1 MFKVGDKVIRLDLD
15 SPHIYSIMRIEDG
28 LFTIGR
34 KVRHRTWG
42 TWLECGEI
50 RLASPEEIAAGHRI
64 ESCKCVVTRTYENGT
79 CNKCGMQDMGDD
91 SHIEN
96 HVSPNCKVGVK

>member
-34 KVRHRTWG
+34 KVKHRTWG
-42 TWLECGEI
+42 TWLGCSEI

-64 ESCKCVVTRTYENGT
+64 DN
-79 CNKCGMQDMGDD
+79 DMGDD

-96 HVSPNCKVGVK
+96 HISPNCKVRVK

>member
-1 MFKVGDKVIRLDLD
+1 MFKVGDKVVRLDLD

-28 LFTIGR
+28 VFTIGR

-42 TWLECGEI
+42 TWLECSEI

-64 ESCKCVVTRTYENGT
+64 DHFVDINE
-79 CNKCGMQDMGDD
+79 MGDD

>member
-34 KVRHRTWG
+34 KVKHRTWG
-42 TWLECGEI
+42 TWLGCNDI
-50 RLASPEEIAAGHRI
+50 RLATPQEIAAGHRI
-64 ESCKCVVTRTYENGT
+64 DLETLRDCDT
-79 CNKCGMQDMGDD
+79 
-91 SHIEN
+91 
-96 HVSPNCKVGVK
+96 SPNCKKFDERVNSNETK

>member
-1 MFKVGDKVIRLDLD
+1 MFKVGDKVVRLDLD

-34 KVRHRTWG
+34 KVKHRTWG
-42 TWLECGEI
+42 TWLECSEI

-64 ESCKCVVTRTYENGT
+64 DHFVDIN
-79 CNKCGMQDMGDD
+79 DMGDD
-91 SHIEN
+91 THIEN